1 MANTKELS
9 VEDKLRAIY
18 DLQLIDSRIDEIR
31 NVRGE
36 LPLEVE
42 DLEDEVAGLSTRS
55 EKLKSELEVIEEQI
69 KSKKNGIDEH
79 KEVIKK
85 YTKQQESVRNNREFN
100 SLTKEVEFQ
109 ELEIQLAEK
118 QIKEMKASIEH
129 KKEVISN
136 LKEKLDAKSS
146 HLKHK
151 KSELDAIMA
160 ETQKEEIFLSEKSA
174 EYSSQ
179 IEDRLLAAY
188 TRIRTSVRNGLAVVS
203 IERGASAGSF
213 FTIPPQT
220 QVEIASRKKIITDE
234 IFFYA
239 FFAFSVYSTYQ
250 LFYISKTRNFK
261 TGTGRRKSID
271 VRCKSIFY
279 KLTHYSKAK

>member
-55 EKLKSELEVIEEQI
+55 EKLKSELEVIENLI
-69 KSKKNGIDEH
+69 KQKINAIDEH
-79 KEVIKK
+79 KEAVKK

-118 QIKEMKASIEH
+118 HIKEMKASIEH
-129 KKEVISN
+129 KKEAIASS
-136 LKEKLDAKSS
+136 KEKLDSKSS

-151 KSELDAIMA
+151 KSELDAIMS

-174 EYSSQ
+174 EFEAL
-179 IEDRLLAAY
+179 IEERLLIAY
-188 TRIRTSVRNGLAVVS
+188 KRIRSSVRNGLAVVS

-220 QVEIASRKKIITDE
+220 QVEIAARKKILIDE
-234 IFFYA
+234 HSGRILVD
-239 FFAFSVYSTYQ
+239 SVLAEEEREKMQQ
-250 LFYISKTRNFK
+250 LFSKF
-261 TGTGRRKSID
+261 
-271 VRCKSIFY
+271 
-279 KLTHYSKAK
+279 

>member
-1 MANTKELS
+1 MATTKELS

-42 DLEDEVAGLSTRS
+42 DLEDEVAGLKSRS
-55 EKLKSELEVIEEQI
+55 EKLKADLDVIEEQI
-69 KSKKNGIDEH
+69 KAKKNAIDEH
-79 KEVIKK
+79 KESIKK
-85 YTKQQESVRNNREFN
+85 YTKQQETVRNNREFN

-118 QIKEMKASIEH
+118 QIKEMKASIEY
-129 KKEVISN
+129 KKQIIGTSS
-136 LKEKLDAKSS
+136 EKLEQKQS
-146 HLKHK
+146 HLDHK

-160 ETQKEEIFLSEKSA
+160 ETAKEEAFLIEKSA
-174 EYSSQ
+174 EYETQ
-179 IEDRLLAAY
+179 IEDRLLTAY
-188 TRIRTSVRNGLAVVS
+188 KRIRSSVRNGLAVVS

-234 IFFYA
+234 HSGRILVDSSLA
-239 FFAFSVYSTYQ
+239 EEEREKMENLFS
-250 LFYISKTRNFK
+250 
-261 TGTGRRKSID
+261 SI
-271 VRCKSIFY
+271 
-279 KLTHYSKAK
+279 